1 MKKVKYFVIE
11 FAYKDFMVLFLYVGN
26 SVPRKLLIV
35 ELIALN
41 QTHKE
46 EEKDINMPECKL

>member
-26 SVPRKLLIV
+26 SLLRELLIV

>member
-1 MKKVKYFVIE
+1 
-11 FAYKDFMVLFLYVGN
+11 MVLFLYVGN
-26 SVPRKLLIV
+26 SVPRELLTV

-41 QTHKE
+41 QAYME